1 MTGST
6 GAPRVLV
13 AGPVHKAALDL
24 LEARGD
30 VGYELRETTTVADLE
45 ARIAE
50 IDALVL
56 RLTPLQAE
64 TIARADRLKVV
75 ARFGVGYD
83 NVDVEALTRKGI
95 PLAVV
100 GEANAVTVAEH
111 ALGMMLAAS
120 RHFIPLD
127 RAVREDRYELRHG
140 AGQTELWDKTILI
153 VGFGRIGRQIAK
165 RCAAFDMRVIAA
177 DPVLERSDA
186 ETMGVAHVS
195 DFRDALGEADY
206 VTLHLP
212 GRPDGQPIMTS
223 AEFDRMKPGAY
234 FINTARGSLV
244 DEEALA
250 AALTDGRLRGAGL
263 DVTRQE
269 PPQPD
274 NPLLRL
280 DNVVLTPHT
289 AGLTDECT
297 RRMSLVSVQNAL
309 DAIDGR
315 LDPDLVVNKE
325 VLQR

>member
-1 MTGST
+1 MAGS
-6 GAPRVLV
+6 AAAAQVLV
-13 AGPVHKAALDL
+13 AGPVDQAALDL

-30 VGYELRETTTVADLE
+30 VGYEQLETASVADLE
-45 ARIAE
+45 ARIAGL
-50 IDALVL
+50 DALVL
-56 RLTPLQAE
+56 RLTPLRAE
-64 TIARADRLKVV
+64 TIAKADRLKVV

-83 NVDVEALTRKGI
+83 NVDLEALTRKGI

-120 RHFIPLD
+120 RHFVPLD

-140 AGQTELWDKTILI
+140 AGQTELWGKTVLI
-153 VGFGRIGRQIAK
+153 VGFGRIGRQLAK
-165 RCAAFDMRVIAA
+165 RCTAFDMTVIAA
-177 DPVLERSDA
+177 DPYLDGPEA
-186 ETMGVAHVS
+186 EALGVAHVS
-195 DFRDALGEADY
+195 DFRQALPQADF

-212 GRPDGQPIMTS
+212 GRADGQPIMT
-223 AEFDRMKPGAY
+223 AAAFERMKPGAY

-244 DEEALA
+244 DEDALA
-250 AALTDGRLRGAGL
+250 QALTDGRLRGAGL
-263 DVTRQE
+263 DVTQQE

-289 AGLTDECT
+289 AGLTEECT
-297 RRMSLVSVQNAL
+297 RRMSLVSLQNAL

-325 VLQR
+325 VLER